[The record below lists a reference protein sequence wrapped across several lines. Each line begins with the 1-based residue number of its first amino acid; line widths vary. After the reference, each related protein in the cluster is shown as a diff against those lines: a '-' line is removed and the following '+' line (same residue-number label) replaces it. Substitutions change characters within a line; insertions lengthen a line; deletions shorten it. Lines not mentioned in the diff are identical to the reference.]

1 MILMP
6 QIFDIIANENACY
19 TRNEL
24 EYEYH
29 VSHGIPLSAD
39 SAMNAEE
46 LELPFEITPFVTIH
60 HHV

>member
-1 MILMP
+1 MP
-6 QIFDIIANENACY
+6 QIFDIIANEIACY

-24 EYEYH
+24 KYEYR

-39 SAMNAEE
+39 SAVNTEE
-46 LELPFEITPFVTIH
+46 LELQFEITLSVTIH